1 MERRSIPMEE
11 LMPVLQ
17 LQMEQ
22 GGQAFLTVTGSS
34 MLPMVTPHRDRVW
47 LVPCPEQLRCGDVIL
62 YRRDN
67 GQYVL
72 HRIVRLSQPMIC
84 CGDNQWKAEAVRPDQ
99 AIALVTAFD
108 RDGKHYTTHAWTYRL
123 YVLMMTRLFFM
134 RRAYIAV
141 RRRLGR
147 IRRYLQRK

>member
-1 MERRSIPMEE
+1 MEHRSIPMEE
-11 LMPVLQ
+11 LVPVLLLQ
-17 LQMEQ
+17 LAH
-22 GGQAFLTVTGSS
+22 GDVASLTVTGSS

-47 LVPCPEQLRCGDVIL
+47 LKSCPEQLDCGDVIL

-72 HRIVRLSQPMIC
+72 HRIVKLSQPMIC
-84 CGDNQWKAEAVRPDQ
+84 CGDNQWEEEAVRPDQ
-99 AIALVTAFD
+99 TIALVTAFD
-108 RDGKHYTTHAWTYRL
+108 RNGKHYTVQAWTYRI
-123 YVLMMTRLFFM
+123 YVLMMTRLFPL

-147 IRRYLQRK
+147 IRTHLQRK